1 MIINELYLLRNMR
14 PIEYLAPSVNNFLT
28 LSVPGLLLSILEGNE
43 ALSFE
48 TVIVRIIP
56 QLV

>member
-1 MIINELYLLRNMR
+1 MR

-28 LSVPGLLLSILEGNE
+28 LNVPGLLLSILQGNE